1 MIRAAVARMTGFDV
15 PGARKG
21 SRDFGP
27 HVFLAAVIAASV
39 VIVSL
44 IIVVVFLSFREG
56 MAGDAEAIWT
66 TANYPEI
73 FLNPFT
79 YRVLLNTVEFSVI
92 VLVVS
97 LGFGVPAAWLVERT
111 DLPGKN
117 AVFTFM
123 AIGLLIPG
131 FAAAMGWLLLLHPRI
146 GLINV
151 WFETAFGVSGATM
164 NIATILGM
172 GWVQGL
178 NLAPVAFI
186 MTAAV
191 FRAMDPSL
199 EEAAEMSGA
208 SFRSTLR
215 TVTLPLAWPG
225 VLAAGIYIFAIGFSA
240 FDVPAIIGWSNR
252 IFTFS
257 TYLVLQL
264 SPTDALPRYGTAAA
278 LSVLFI
284 GLAGVFSWWYG
295 RMQARAH
302 RFQVVRG
309 KAYRPKLLTLGRY
322 KIAAWGL
329 LGFYFVISK
338 LMPLVVLFW
347 ASVLPYFQLPSAVAL
362 ASASL
367 ERYWRLPWDLIGE
380 GFGNTAILMFLTP
393 TFTLAL
399 ALCFSWI
406 VLRSRL
412 PGRQW
417 FDFIAFLPHAVPSI
431 VFGIGALL
439 IALFVVEAIVPAF
452 GTVWLLLV
460 VFIVGKISY
469 ATRMTNS
476 GMIQIHKE
484 LEECGQ
490 VSGASTIGVLR
501 EIVIPLLAPTL
512 LNAWLWMALMT
523 FRELTL
529 AVLLTTRDNMT
540 LPVVIWGLW
549 QGSGYGDASAITI
562 LMLGVMIPLVSLYWF
577 IARKSSVKVV

>member
-1 MIRAAVARMTGFDV
+1 MGFDGQSTRG
-15 PGARKG
+15 GAR
-21 SRDFGP
+21 DVGP
-27 HVFLAAVIAASV
+27 HIFLGAVIFASV
-39 VIVSL
+39 
-44 IIVVVFLSFREG
+44 IIVALIAVVVWLSFRDG
-56 MAGDAEAIWT
+56 MAGDSNAVWT

-79 YRVLLNTVEFSVI
+79 YRVLLNTFEFAVV
-92 VLVVS
+92 VLIVS

-117 AVFTFM
+117 VVFTFM
-123 AIGLLIPG
+123 AVGLLIPG

-151 WFETAFGVSGATM
+151 WLETTFGFSV
-164 NIATILGM
+164 ATINIGTIVGM

-178 NLAPVAFI
+178 NLAPIAFI

-208 SFRSTLR
+208 SMSSTLR
-215 TVTLPLAWPG
+215 SVTLPLAWPG
-225 VLAAGIYIFAIGFSA
+225 VLAAGIYIFTIGFSA

-264 SPTDALPRYGTAAA
+264 APTDALPRYGTAAA

-284 GLAGVFSWWYG
+284 GLAGLFSMWYG

-309 KAYRPKLLTLGRY
+309 KAYRPKLIALGRY
-322 KIAAWGL
+322 RILAWGL
-329 LGFYFVISK
+329 LSVYFLLSK
-338 LMPLVVLFW
+338 IMPLIVLCW
-347 ASVLPYFQLPSAVAL
+347 ASVLPYFQLPSATAL

-380 GFGNTAILMFLTP
+380 GFGNTAILMALTP
-393 TFTLAL
+393 TLTLAL

-406 VLRSRL
+406 VLRSKV
-412 PGRQW
+412 PGRSW

-439 IALFVVEAIVPAF
+439 ISLFVVESVVPAF

-460 VFIVGKISY
+460 VFIVGRISY

-490 VSGASTIGVLR
+490 ISGATTLCVLR
-501 EIVIPLLAPTL
+501 VIVIPLLAPTL

-562 LMLGVMIPLVSLYWF
+562 IMLGLMIPLVSLYWF
-577 IARKSSVKVV
+577 VARKGSLKVA